1 MSKDSY
7 SYIYKYFGIDN
18 INNKTLVNI
27 TVGIWIM
34 RSSLFVNVETSSLIN
49 SVHQIIYYVVQYTA
63 DSD

>member
-27 TVGIWIM
+27 TVRILIM
-34 RSSLFVNVETSSLIN
+34 RSSLFVNVGTSSLIN
-49 SVHQIIYYVVQYTA
+49 SVHQIIYYVVRYTA